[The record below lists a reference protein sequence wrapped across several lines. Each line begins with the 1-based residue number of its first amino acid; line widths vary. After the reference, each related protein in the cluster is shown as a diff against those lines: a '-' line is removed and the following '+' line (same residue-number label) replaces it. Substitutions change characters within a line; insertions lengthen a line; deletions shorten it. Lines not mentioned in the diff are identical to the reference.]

1 MDRRFLNAY
10 VDPAPFRLLGRSL
23 YPWCLKYRVRLM
35 ALDSPL
41 LTGSRGIT
49 PADLIFACQVCAEEQ
64 LGAIGWRD
72 QLRIVSLENNPAK
85 FERLLEAFAGYI
97 LVQDWPK
104 FWEQSK
110 AKAGGG
116 GDKGVPWPLS
126 IVANLI
132 ASGIEEK
139 RAWEMPECQAIW
151 LNSALAIRKGAD
163 VAIMSPEE
171 EAFIAE
177 ELAKDKAAAA
187 AESPS
192 NPAKETPDDGTI
204 PGA

>member
-1 MDRRFLNAY
+1 VDRRFLNAY
-10 VDPAPFRLLGRSL
+10 VDPAPLKGFLGRTL

-35 ALDSPL
+35 AFDSPL
-41 LTGSRGIT
+41 VNGSRGIS
-49 PADLIFACQVCAEEQ
+49 PADLLFACQVCAEEP
-64 LGAIGWRD
+64 LGGKIGLAD
-72 QLRIVSLENNPAK
+72 QLRLMSLSRNPDK

-104 FWEQSK
+104 FWEQTKTKS
-110 AKAGGG
+110 GG

-132 ASGIEEK
+132 ASGIPEQ

-171 EAFIAE
+171 EAFMAE
-177 ELAKDKAAAA
+177 EEAKEAAAA
-187 AESPS
+187 AS
-192 NPAKETPDDGTI
+192 NPAKESTP
-204 PGA
+204 